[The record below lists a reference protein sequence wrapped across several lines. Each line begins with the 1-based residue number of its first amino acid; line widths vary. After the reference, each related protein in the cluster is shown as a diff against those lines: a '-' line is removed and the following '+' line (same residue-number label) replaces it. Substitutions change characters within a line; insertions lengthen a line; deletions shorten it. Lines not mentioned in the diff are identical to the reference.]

1 MKIKIEIIIIGMLL
15 VSLSG
20 CVNSNVYPGTFELG
34 NPPTKTLELRDDG
47 TYLLITAKE
56 NYAQKGT
63 YVRRGNKIELTDAL
77 GFTGIVKITDK
88 GLEEGDGSVWVRV
101 PMATNTPLN

>member
-1 MKIKIEIIIIGMLL
+1 MKIEIIIVGMLIA
-15 VSLSG
+15 SLSG
-20 CVNSNVYPGTFELG
+20 CINSNVYPGIFELG

-47 TYLLITAKE
+47 TYLLFIANEK
-56 NYAQKGT
+56 YSQKGT
-63 YVRRGNKIELTDAL
+63 YVRKGDKIELTGAL

-101 PMATNTPLN
+101 PKETKTPSK